1 MLAKISAPA
10 SVGID
15 STTVQIECDLSNG
28 LPGFSM
34 VGLADKAVDES
45 KERIRSAIKNSGL
58 VLPPKRITLNL
69 APADLPKDGT
79 AYDVGIAI
87 AILVASGQI
96 DSPDDAL
103 FIGELSLDGAVRKV
117 PGVLSAVL
125 LAKSRGFKRVFIP
138 KDSAAEAALAQGV
151 EVYPTGSLHQLYQHL
166 VGEVP
171 LALLKRQPHRSE
183 VQAAEFDLADVYGQ
197 EQGKRALEIA
207 AAGGHNLILSG
218 PPGAGK
224 TLLAKALPGIL
235 PPLSYEEMIEVT
247 RIHSLAGHDGIA
259 AKRPFRTP
267 HHTASDVAII
277 GGGRF
282 PRPGEI
288 SLAHRGVLFLDE
300 LPEFPRNVSEV
311 LRQPLEDGYVTVAR
325 ATGSLRFPAQ
335 FMLVATQNPCPC
347 GYAGDP
353 LRQCS
358 CSLAQVNRYNRK
370 ISGPLI
376 DRVDLFVSI
385 VPVKHNKLLGAKSE
399 VSSELVAKRVVA
411 ARKIQQARFK
421 KNISCL
427 NADMLPQQIKLHCQL
442 DEAGLALAKQALAS
456 LGLSARGYS
465 RTLKVARTIAD
476 LASSE
481 QIGSEHLAEALQ
493 YRSR

>member
-1 MLAKISAPA
+1 MLAKVSAPA
-10 SVGID
+10 SIGVQ
-15 STTVQIECDLSNG
+15 STAVEIECDLSNG

-79 AYDVGIAI
+79 GYDVGIAV

-96 DSPDDAL
+96 EPPVASL

-125 LAKSRGFKRVFIP
+125 LAKSHGFKRVYIP
-138 KDSAAEAALAQGV
+138 KESAAEAALAQGV
-151 EVYPTGSLHQLYQHL
+151 EVFPVTSLEQLYHHMI
-166 VGEVP
+166 GEIPIPV
-171 LALLKRQPHRSE
+171 LKSRGGKPQRAK
-183 VQAAEFDLADVYGQ
+183 VDVDLADVYGQ
-197 EQGKRALEIA
+197 EQAKRAMEIA
-207 AAGGHNLILSG
+207 AAGGHNIILSG

-247 RIHSLAGHDGIA
+247 RIHSLAGHDGPVIA
-259 AKRPFRTP
+259 RPFRTP

-288 SLAHRGVLFLDE
+288 SLSHRGVLFLDE
-300 LPEFPRNVSEV
+300 LPEFPRNVLEV

-325 ATGSLRFPAQ
+325 ATGSLQFPAQ

-347 GYAGDP
+347 GYAGDTK
-353 LRQCS
+353 RECS
-358 CSLAQVNRYNRK
+358 CSMSQINRYNKK

-376 DRVDLFVSI
+376 DRVDLFVN
-385 VPVKHNKLLGAKSE
+385 VTPVKHDKLLQA
-399 VSSELVAKRVVA
+399 VSTEPSKAVA
-411 ARKIQQARFK
+411 ARVAAARNIQRTRFSSNTTK
-421 KNISCL
+421 L
-427 NADMLPQQIKLHCQL
+427 NTDMSPHEIKLNCQL
-442 DEAGLALAKQALAS
+442 DEASQALARRAMTA
-456 LGLSARGYS
+456 LALSARGYT

-476 LASSE
+476 LA
-481 QIGSEHLAEALQ
+481 GSTEIRTEHLAEALQ